1 MYRPRIIPVL
11 TLKDKGLI
19 KTVGFGNYKYIGD
32 PINAV
37 KIFNDKEVD
46 ELVFLDIHASKENR
60 TIDTNL
66 IKEIADEA
74 FMPFAAG
81 GCIKDVTS
89 ALAIIKAGAE
99 KVVINS
105 AFAERPQL
113 VTEIAN
119 ETGNQ
124 SVIVS
129 IDVKKNWLGKWQA
142 FAYSG
147 TKKTTKGPLELALMA
162 EDYGAGEIM
171 LTSISNDGKMEGYD
185 LELIESI
192 CQKTNI
198 PVIACGGAGNT
209 QDFQKA
215 IKAGANAVAAGSMFV
230 YHGPHK
236 AVLINYP
243 EKQKFTDFI
252 FQ

>member
-11 TLKDKGLI
+11 LLKDKGLV
-19 KTVGFGNYKYIGD
+19 KTVGFDKYKYIGD

-37 KIFNDKEVD
+37 KIFNEKEVD
-46 ELVFLDIHASKENR
+46 ELVFLDIHASKEKR
-60 TIDTNL
+60 TIDSNI

-74 FMPFAAG
+74 YMPFAAG
-81 GCIKDVTS
+81 GGINNVSS
-89 ALAIIKAGAE
+89 ALAIIKAGTE

-105 AFAERPQL
+105 AFTKRPQL

-129 IDVKKNWLGKWQA
+129 IDAKKNWLGKWQA

-147 TKKTTKGPLELALMA
+147 TKKTSKSPLELAMMA
-162 EDYGAGEIM
+162 EDCGAGEIM
-171 LTSISNDGKMEGYD
+171 LTCISKDGTMEGYD

-192 CQKTNI
+192 CQKTSI
-198 PVIACGGAGNT
+198 PVIACGGAGNI
-209 QDFQKA
+209 QHFQKA
-215 IKAGANAVAAGSMFV
+215 MQAGANAAAAGSMFV

-236 AVLINYP
+236 AVLINY
-243 EKQKFTDFI
+243 KNFNTDLI
-252 FQ
+252 YEN